1 MLLGVNIDHV
11 ATLRNARG
19 ELEPSV
25 IEAAQ
30 VCIKAG
36 ANGITVHLREDRRH
50 IVDYDVFA
58 IKNDLKCKLN
68 LEMAATYEMKKIA
81 LEILPYSCCI
91 VPENRQEIT
100 TEGGLDVYSQ
110 PEKIKEY
117 VKPLIEAG
125 IQVSLFIDPE
135 RNQVSAAAETGAQ
148 FIELHTGAFA
158 ETRDNPAEM
167 EAELQR
173 LIEAASL
180 AHKLGLKV
188 NAGHGIN
195 YTNIKQI
202 YRVPHLVELNIG
214 HSIISRA
221 VNIGIKCAVR
231 EMLELIKH
239 YPFKE

>member
-36 ANGITVHLREDRRH
+36 ANGITAHLREDRRH

-148 FIELHTGAFA
+148 FIELHTGAFSRA
-158 ETRDNPAEM
+158 YGKSNED
-167 EAELQR
+167 
-173 LIEAASL
+173 IEFKKLKQAASL
-180 AHKLGLKV
+180 AHLLGLKV
-188 NAGHGIN
+188 NAGHGLN
-195 YTNIKQI
+195 YQNVSKMHDIDGL
-202 YRVPHLVELNIG
+202 YELNIG

-221 VNIGIKCAVR
+221 IFTGLDCAVS
-231 EMLELIKH
+231 EMLSLVNKN
-239 YPFKE
+239 

>member
-36 ANGITVHLREDRRH
+36 ANGITAHLREDRRH

-148 FIELHTGAFA
+148 FIELHTGAFSRA
-158 ETRDNPAEM
+158 YGKSNED
-167 EAELQR
+167 
-173 LIEAASL
+173 IEFKKLKQAASL
-180 AHKLGLKV
+180 AHLLGLKV
-188 NAGHGIN
+188 NAGHGLN
-195 YTNIKQI
+195 YQNVSKMHDIDGL
-202 YRVPHLVELNIG
+202 YELNIG

-221 VNIGIKCAVR
+221 IFTGLDCAVR
-231 EMLELIKH
+231 EMLSLVNKN
-239 YPFKE
+239 